1 MRKLFYHFSVLCL
14 IAVSCNSLVETL
26 EPISVKWNSVELKGV
41 INVNDIKEYSSN
53 KCGFLISSLAE
64 FDVNTAE
71 KYYSD
76 YIDYENKL
84 TIKDLEPST
93 TYKYAFFLEKD
104 EIIIGKVSQFTTN
117 EYPYRAIDLGLSV
130 KWASCNLG
138 AESPYDLG
146 DHFAWGETES
156 KYDFSWESL
165 KYWKSGG
172 DYLFD
177 IVDFLKYTD
186 ADKKKVLDII
196 DDAARAICGGNWRMP
211 TKEEFDELV
220 TKCTWRWENNYFE
233 VTGPNGNSIILPG
246 AGQIG
251 GGNELGMSGN
261 PYNDGYYWSST
272 VFYHKPNDI
281 TISTNCTYAYSLHF
295 SKSGTHSVTIYTRK
309 DGFSIRPVCK

>member
-14 IAVSCNSLVETL
+14 IAVSCDSLVETL

-76 YIDYENKL
+76 YIDYENEL

-117 EYPYRAIDLGLSV
+117 DYPYRAIDLGLSI
-130 KWASCNLG
+130 KWASCNIG
-138 AESPYDLG
+138 AESPEDRG
-146 DHFAWGETES
+146 VHFAWGELEP
-156 KYDFSWESL
+156 KYKHSWGNY
-165 KYWKSGG
+165 KFWKSGG
-172 DYLFD
+172 ELFD
-177 IVDFLKYTD
+177 IMEFSKYTD
-186 ADKKKVLDII
+186 ADKRKVLEIS
-196 DDAARAICGGNWRMP
+196 DDAAHYICGRNWRMP
-211 TKEEFDELV
+211 TKEELEELV
-220 TKCTWRWENNYFE
+220 TKCNWTWEGGGYR
-233 VTGPNGNSIILPG
+233 VTGPNGNSIFLPST
-246 AGQIG
+246 GQEG
-251 GGNELGMSGN
+251 GGNEFGMSGN
-261 PYNDGYYWSST
+261 TYNDGFYWSST
-272 VFYHKPNDI
+272 VLYHKPNDI